1 MELLIIG
8 VALLWI
14 AWEMHRAVDF
24 VKNVA
29 VGYLEA
35 EQRQSRTQ
43 EPTASA
49 I

>member
-1 MELLIIG
+1 MELFIIG

-35 EQRQSRTQ
+35 DKIPTHAP
-43 EPTASA
+43 EPTVSTS
-49 I
+49 